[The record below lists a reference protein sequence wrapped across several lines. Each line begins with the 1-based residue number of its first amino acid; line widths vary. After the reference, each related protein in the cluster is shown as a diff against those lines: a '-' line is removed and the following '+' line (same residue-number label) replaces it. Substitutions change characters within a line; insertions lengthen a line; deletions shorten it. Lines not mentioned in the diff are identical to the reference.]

1 MEENNC
7 GCGEDHHE
15 THEEDVGCGCGID
28 IDIPDLSCVNNP
40 DKPTFLTDDAFIE
53 EFEDYAH
60 SMGINSLGYIRV
72 TPEELIQ
79 DKFILFPFTIVL
91 TMEMDREIIETPPGD
106 EAKDL
111 NETAYVRLDILT
123 TKLSDY
129 LRKNG
134 FATEIAHP
142 FSGLVDFSA
151 LGEKAGLG
159 YMGKNGLLITPEL
172 GPRVKISAIFV
183 SIANL
188 PTKEYNEYS
197 WIPEY
202 CDMCGKCV
210 KACREGALIEKVSDT
225 DGKEI
230 ELVQKICIGC
240 TQGCT
245 YCIEDCP
252 FEVKGYGSVKNKFD
266 KIAAKLQEKLK
277 I

>member
-1 MEENNC
+1 MEEDNC
-7 GCGEDHHE
+7 GCGEEHHE
-15 THEEDVGCGCGID
+15 EGTVCGID
-28 IDIPDLSCVNNP
+28 IDIPDISRIKNP
-40 DKPTFLTDDAFIE
+40 DKPKFLTDHVFIK
-53 EFEDYAH
+53 EFEDYAQ
-60 SMGINSLGYIRV
+60 SIGINSVGYTLV

-79 DKFILFPFTIVL
+79 NKFILFPFTIVL

-129 LRKNG
+129 LRRNG

-142 FSGLVDFSA
+142 FSSLVDFSA

-172 GPRVKISAIFV
+172 GPRVKISAIFA

-188 PTKEYNEYS
+188 PAKEFNEYS
-197 WIPEY
+197 WIQEY
-202 CDMCGKCV
+202 CDICGKCV
-210 KACREGALIEKVSDT
+210 KACREGALMEKVSVDG
-225 DGKEI
+225 GKEI

-240 TQGCT
+240 SQGCT

-252 FEVKGYGSVKNKFD
+252 FEVKGYVSVKDKFD
-266 KIAAKLQEKLK
+266 KIAAKLLEKLK